1 VGATRVLAVR
11 LLGPLEVSIGGGPV
25 PLTTG
30 RLRTLLA
37 VLAMSA
43 GGSVSVDRLAAALWD
58 GDLPADV
65 RRTITVYVT
74 RLRSL
79 LGAERIGT
87 TSVGYVLRAG
97 PDQVDALRFLDSL
110 RAAAAAPDRALERSL
125 LVGALALWR
134 GAPFEGL
141 RSAWLEDDEAP
152 RLVEAYLAAV
162 ERRVD
167 LDLAE
172 DRLAGLVPLLR
183 ELVAHHPLRES
194 LWVRLLVVLARCGR
208 QAEAVER
215 YEMVRLRLAEE
226 LGVDPGAELRR
237 VHADLLAGRA
247 PELGD
252 GARSQLAERPPP
264 RGPVPRQLPAAG
276 EDLCGR
282 EAELASLAELF
293 GDDASMRPAARVCV
307 ISGMAGAGKSALAV
321 HWAHRLAG
329 RFGDGELYAD
339 LRGMAPRPLEPLK
352 VLGRF
357 LRALGADAATIPT
370 DVEEA
375 SAAFRSQVAG
385 RRLLLVLDDAAGAT
399 QVAPLLPA
407 SPGCAVL
414 VTSRRALPGLEGAAQ
429 LRLGV
434 LEPAGAV
441 ALLGHLAGEDRVAA
455 EPAAAVAVARSC
467 GWLPLA
473 LRAAGARLAARPT
486 WPVAALAERL
496 AEPRRRLD
504 ELELGG
510 TGVRAGLEASWQCL
524 RAGGDPSD
532 RTAATAFA
540 LLGALAGGRIS
551 VPLVARLLRVPDDA
565 AEHALERLVDAHL
578 LETPAPGRYLLHG
591 LPRLYARELAGTGGC
606 RRPAR
611 SVVEAAP
618 QPAHALVD
626 ALGGDGAVAH
636 HQPRPRR
643 SVDAVHRQRQHLHA
657 GRGGAPQHRVD
668 PVGGQRAGGGGDVQ
682 AGDGWDDLQV
692 VGEPV
697 GQGADDLLV
706 AGLVDVPHLADV
718 PGQPALVDEP
728 GQRRL
733 RGQRGVPVG
742 HELRGL
748 HGLAQR
754 GGDHHEAKAQR
765 GQHGLGE
772 RADVDDP
779 PAGVER
785 PQRLDGAPAVA
796 ELAVVVVLDDGG
808 VVALRPRQQGH
819 PP

>member
-58 GDLPADV
+58 GDLPADA
-65 RRTITVYVT
+65 RRTITIYVT

-87 TSVGYVLRAG
+87 TPDGYVLHAE
-97 PDQVDALRFLDSL
+97 PDQVDALRFLRSL
-110 RAAAAAPDRALERSL
+110 RAAAAAPDQARERSL

-141 RSAWLEDDEAP
+141 RSVWLEDTEAP

-172 DRLAGLVPLLR
+172 GRLAGLVPLLR

-215 YEMVRLRLAEE
+215 YETVRLRLAEE

-247 PELGD
+247 PALGD
-252 GARSQLAERPPP
+252 GVRPGAAGSPPP
-264 RGPVPRQLPAAG
+264 GQPVPCQLPAAG
-276 EDLCGR
+276 DDLRGR
-282 EAELASLAELF
+282 EAELAWLAEVF
-293 GDDASMRPAARVCV
+293 GDDGSTRLAARICV

-329 RFGDGELYAD
+329 RFDDGQLYAD
-339 LRGMAPRPLEPLK
+339 LRGTAPRPLEPLE
-352 VLGRF
+352 VIGRF

-375 SAAFRSQVAG
+375 GAAFRSQVAG
-385 RRLLLVLDDAAGAT
+385 RRLLLVLDDAAGAG

-434 LEPAGAV
+434 LEPSGAV
-441 ALLGHLAGEDRVAA
+441 ALLGRLAGEDRVAA
-455 EPAAAVAVARSC
+455 EPAAAAAVARSC

-496 AEPRRRLD
+496 ADPRRRLD

-510 TGVRAGLEASWQCL
+510 TGVRASLEASWRCL
-524 RAGGDPSD
+524 RAGGDPAD
-532 RTAATAFA
+532 RTAAAAFA
-540 LLGALAGGRIS
+540 LLGALAVGRVS
-551 VPLVARLLRVPDDA
+551 VPVVARLLQVPDDA
-565 AEHALERLVDAHL
+565 AEQAMERLVDAYL
-578 LETPAPGRYLLHG
+578 LETPAPGRYRLHG
-591 LPRLYARELAGTGGC
+591 LPRLYARELA

-626 ALGGDGAVAH
+626 ALGGDGSVAH
-636 HQPRPRR
+636 YQPRPRR
-643 SVDAVHRQRQHLHA
+643 PLDAVHRQRQHLHA
-657 GRGGAPQHRVD
+657 GRGGPAQHRFD
-668 PVGGQRAGGGGDVQ
+668 PVGGQGAGGRGDVE
-682 AGDGWDDLQV
+682 AGDGRDDLQV

-697 GQGADDLLV
+697 GQGFDHLLV
-706 AGLVDVPHLADV
+706 PRLVDVPHPADV

-754 GGDHHEAKAQR
+754 GRDHHEAKAQR
-765 GQHGLGE
+765 RQHGLGE

>member
-1 VGATRVLAVR
+1 VLAVR

-25 PLTTG
+25 ALTTG

-58 GDLPADV
+58 GDLPADA
-65 RRTITVYVT
+65 RRTITIYVT

-87 TSVGYVLRAG
+87 TPDGYVLHAE
-97 PDQVDALRFLDSL
+97 PDQVDALRFLRSL
-110 RAAAAAPDRALERSL
+110 RAAAAAPDRARERSL
-125 LVGALALWR
+125 LVGALALWH

-141 RSAWLEDDEAP
+141 RSAWLEDAEAP

-167 LDLAE
+167 LDLAQG
-172 DRLAGLVPLLR
+172 RLAGLVPLLR
-183 ELVAHHPLRES
+183 ELVAQHPLRES

-247 PELGD
+247 PELGES
-252 GARSQLAERPPP
+252 ARPPAAGRPPP
-264 RGPVPRQLPAAG
+264 RGPVPRQLPAAV
-276 EDLCGR
+276 DNLRGR
-282 EAELASLAELF
+282 EAELASLDELF
-293 GDDASMRPAARVCV
+293 GDDGTTRRAARIGV
-307 ISGMAGAGKSALAV
+307 ISGMPGAGKSALAV

-329 RFGDGELYAD
+329 RFGDGQLYAD
-339 LRGMAPRPLEPLK
+339 LRGSAPRPLEPLE

-385 RRLLLVLDDAAGAT
+385 RRVLLVLDDAAGAA

-414 VTSRRALPGLEGAAQ
+414 VTSRRALPGLEGAAH

-441 ALLGHLAGEDRVAA
+441 ALLGRLAGEDRVAA
-455 EPAAAVAVARSC
+455 EPAAAAAVARCC

-496 AEPRRRLD
+496 ADPRRRLD

-510 TGVRAGLEASWQCL
+510 TGVRASLEASWQCL
-524 RAGGDPSD
+524 RGGGDPAD
-532 RTAATAFA
+532 RTAAAAFA
-540 LLGALAGGRIS
+540 LLGALDGGRVS
-551 VPLVARLLRVPDDA
+551 MPVVARLLQVPDA
-565 AEHALERLVDAHL
+565 TAEQALERLVDAHL
-578 LETPAPGRYLLHG
+578 LETPAPGRYRLHG
-591 LPRLYARELAGTGGC
+591 LPRLYARELGRSGGC
-606 RRPAR
+606 RGPAR

-643 SVDAVHRQRQHLHA
+643 PVDAVHRQRQHLHA
-657 GRGGAPQHRVD
+657 GRGGPAQHRVD
-668 PVGGQRAGGGGDVQ
+668 PVGGQGAGGRGDVQ

-692 VGEPV
+692 VGEPA
-697 GQGADDLLV
+697 GQGGDDLLV
-706 AGLVDVPHLADV
+706 PRLVDVPHLADV
-718 PGQPALVDEP
+718 PGQPALVDEA

-754 GGDHHEAKAQR
+754 GRDHHEAKAQC

-785 PQRLDGAPAVA
+785 PQRLDRAPAVA

-808 VVALRPRQQGH
+808 IVALRPRQQGH